1 VKQAH
6 AGSSCQGVAHH
17 AGSGIG
23 GKRRPPTEI
32 RVTPESEKWLK
43 ERAAGPEG
51 QKLLDELAMV
61 FVEAAVE
68 GCSRSKRFATP
79 CKLVKLFKFYSNKY
93 RRNSLNR
100 PRPTI

>member
-43 ERAAGPEG
+43 ERAASPEG

-61 FVEAAVE
+61 FVEAAV
-68 GCSRSKRFATP
+68 
-79 CKLVKLFKFYSNKY
+79 
-93 RRNSLNR
+93 RRLLKEQALR
-100 PRPTI
+100 DAVQTREII